1 MVQTRHWTSFS
12 NLLSG
17 LDNEVLAADGVHDD
31 RRSSGARPGLE
42 LGVRGLPPLLVRNS
56 LGNATYSR
64 KRSKLDE
71 NLQEV
76 RHSLGKEAQQGEFVT
91 LSAKCFLVGNKRV
104 TQVCNGKGPSQ
115 RTYNVESRHCFCT
128 RMN

>member
-31 RRSSGARPGLE
+31 RRSSGARPGLK

-56 LGNATYSR
+56 LGNATYS
-64 KRSKLDE
+64 
-71 NLQEV
+71 
-76 RHSLGKEAQQGEFVT
+76 KE
-91 LSAKCFLVGNKRV
+91 
-104 TQVCNGKGPSQ
+104 
-115 RTYNVESRHCFCT
+115 
-128 RMN
+128 